1 MNWTVFT
8 AIFTAIAA
16 IATLIAAGI
25 ALWIACTEQWRQE
38 KHRQKILNSQKCDLI
53 LVPMK
58 EYNAGEQY
66 QALSS
71 ELYGLKATNKF
82 FQERVTLL
90 SPSELYWLDSERI
103 YGVDIKP
110 DFLVNEAKIQYE
122 NTRYFKEIFVT
133 ARGKKHDKQKSKEK
147 KEIKSSRKEGQTP
160 VVESAYTSQK
170 NKRVSIKW
178 IEIGNGLGGWATA
191 ATVILSLYSFL
202 ILFGVE
208 MKLRKYNLMIA
219 NAQILPSI
227 FVFGILSMIVAI
239 LISIVFAILY
249 CATKNIAWK
258 IFVLFLSYVMILIC
272 AVSQQIGIN
281 NSYTALK
288 SYEIIILLEQ
298 IAKLN
303 PLVFICFGLGAI
315 WCCVWY
321 FIVENKMVPYCCRIC
336 TISIVLSL
344 VMFLS
349 VEINPNHFK
358 TVHIPKD
365 ETKET
370 ITKNILCTDSG
381 DQIWAII
388 CETANY
394 YYIEPIVGKHSTHYA
409 SEDEKYDIDKN
420 CSMAIEKTNM
430 IVYAETVREVVKA
443 AHQYDIRTSQ

>member
-90 SPSELYWLDSERI
+90 LPSELYWLDSERI

-147 KEIKSSRKEGQTP
+147 KEIKSNKKEGQTP

-170 NKRVSIKW
+170 KQTGKHQMDRNWKW
-178 IEIGNGLGGWATA
+178 VRRLGNG
-191 ATVILSLYSFL
+191 SNSYSF
-202 ILFGVE
+202 F
-208 MKLRKYNLMIA
+208 
-219 NAQILPSI
+219 
-227 FVFGILSMIVAI
+227 I
-239 LISIVFAILY
+239 LISD
-249 CATKNIAWK
+249 T
-258 IFVLFLSYVMILIC
+258 
-272 AVSQQIGIN
+272 
-281 NSYTALK
+281 
-288 SYEIIILLEQ
+288 
-298 IAKLN
+298 
-303 PLVFICFGLGAI
+303 
-315 WCCVWY
+315 VW
-321 FIVENKMVPYCCRIC
+321 
-336 TISIVLSL
+336 
-344 VMFLS
+344 
-349 VEINPNHFK
+349 
-358 TVHIPKD
+358 
-365 ETKET
+365 
-370 ITKNILCTDSG
+370 G
-381 DQIWAII
+381 
-388 CETANY
+388 
-394 YYIEPIVGKHSTHYA
+394 
-409 SEDEKYDIDKN
+409 
-420 CSMAIEKTNM
+420 
-430 IVYAETVREVVKA
+430 
-443 AHQYDIRTSQ
+443 